1 MSNDTPDLPD
11 DVEPMLDLV
20 RDNALQLL
28 SAFPRPP
35 SVLRIQAGGV
45 SVEAEWSVV
54 PSPSGTIAPA
64 TVLVP
69 ADGGPAPL
77 DNAVDGSL
85 LEDDLLRYAARA
97 SGRRVLPGTGT
108 RREAVRR
115 CGRHGRLRP
124 AGSYHRAHE
133 DDGSDARGRRRAD
146 RRSAQS
152 ERRGGRIRRATVRR
166 HASGTVSEEAHLARR
181 PLRRTAQRPVGWCG
195 SQRGRTG
202 RPRVLAP
209 LLAR

>member
-85 LEDDLLRYAARA
+85 LEDDLLRYLLAPAVGVFFPA
-97 SGRRVLPGTGT
+97 PEPGAKPFVDVGDMVVSGQQVAIIELMKMMVPM
-108 RREAVRR
+108 
-115 CGRHGRLRP
+115 H
-124 AGSYHRAHE
+124 
-133 DDGSDARGRRRAD
+133 AD
-146 RRSAQS
+146 V
-152 ERRGGRIRRATVRR
+152 EGRIVEVLKANGAAV
-166 HASGTVSEEAHLARR
+166 EYDE
-181 PLRRTAQRPVGWCG
+181 PLFAVMPVE
-195 SQRGRTG
+195 
-202 RPRVLAP
+202 P
-209 LLAR
+209 